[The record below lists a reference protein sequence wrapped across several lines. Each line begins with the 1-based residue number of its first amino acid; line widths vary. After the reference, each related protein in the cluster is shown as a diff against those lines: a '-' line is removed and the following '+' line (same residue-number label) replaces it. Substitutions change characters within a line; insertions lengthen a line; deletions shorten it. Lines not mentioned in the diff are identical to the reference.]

1 MKIPKVRHEIIKP
14 LGQGLYLCTDQRATS
29 SPKLE
34 GSSGG
39 AGYEYYGYENKIL
52 EYRKREARRS
62 RYIKKK
68 SAEQSTA
75 QAVQAPIGTGQ

>member
-1 MKIPKVRHEIIKP
+1 MKVRHLKLKP
-14 LGQGLYLCTDQRATS
+14 LAKDLYLCTDQRSTT

-39 AGYEYYGYENKIL
+39 AGYEYLGFENKIL
-52 EYRKREARRS
+52 EYRKREERRD

-68 SAEQSTA
+68 SAQQSRIN
-75 QAVQAPIGTGQ
+75 QAIQAPIRTGSSG